1 MRIPYR
7 NALFICFGT
16 NWQFRSLEF
25 AQRLLWSEGRAILK
39 VGIIG
44 GGRVGSRLAACL
56 HEAGVLAGITAA
68 TAQHSAQLAQQF
80 GVPATDNATLWQAAD
95 VLLLT
100 VPDRLIGAVAE
111 ELAQSVTP
119 AAKVVLHVSGSVG
132 LEPLAPLAQLGAYV
146 GSLHPLQSFAGGNTQ
161 LAGVYMA
168 LDGDSEAQ
176 DAGKK
181 LVELFGGKAFSV
193 PAEERAAYH
202 AAACICSN
210 YVVAVEAMAAQ
221 LMARWTGSNEAAW
234 EALLPLFKG
243 TAANLQATQNPAAV
257 LTGPIARGDVSTV
270 AKHLAALPADV
281 IPAYCSLGLATT
293 SLALA
298 NGTIDENA
306 ADELRNLLG
315 GYYG

>member
-1 MRIPYR
+1 M
-7 NALFICFGT
+7 
-16 NWQFRSLEF
+16 
-25 AQRLLWSEGRAILK
+25 K

-44 GGRVGSRLAACL
+44 GGRVGSRLAASL
-56 HEAGVLAGITAA
+56 REAGVMAGITAA
-68 TAQHSAQLAQQF
+68 SEQHSAQLAQQF
-80 GVPATDNATLWQAAD
+80 GVPVTDNAKLWQAAD

-100 VPDRLIGAVAE
+100 VPDRLIGMVAE
-111 ELAQSVTP
+111 KLAQSVTP

-132 LEPLAPLAQLGAYV
+132 LEPLAPLTQMGAHV

-270 AKHLAALPADV
+270 AKHLAALPAAV

>member
-1 MRIPYR
+1 M
-7 NALFICFGT
+7 
-16 NWQFRSLEF
+16 
-25 AQRLLWSEGRAILK
+25 K

-44 GGRVGSRLAACL
+44 GGRVGSRLAASL
-56 HEAGVLAGITAA
+56 REAGVLVGITAA
-68 TAQHSAQLAQQF
+68 SEQHSAQLAQQF
-80 GVPATDNATLWQAAD
+80 GVPATDNAKLWQAAD

-100 VPDRLIGAVAE
+100 VPDRLIGTVAE

-132 LEPLAPLAQLGAYV
+132 LEPLAPLAQLGAHV
-146 GSLHPLQSFAGGNTQ
+146 GSLHPLQSFAGGNTK

-202 AAACICSN
+202 AAAFICSN
-210 YVVAVEAMAAQ
+210 YAVAVEAMAAQ

>member
-1 MRIPYR
+1 M
-7 NALFICFGT
+7 
-16 NWQFRSLEF
+16 
-25 AQRLLWSEGRAILK
+25 K

-44 GGRVGSRLAACL
+44 GGRVGSRLAASL
-56 HEAGVLAGITAA
+56 REAGVLVGITAA
-68 TAQHSAQLAQQF
+68 SEQHSAQLAQQF
-80 GVPATDNATLWQAAD
+80 GVPATDNAKLWQAAD

-100 VPDRLIGAVAE
+100 VPDRLIGTVAE

-132 LEPLAPLAQLGAYV
+132 LEPLAPLAQLGAHV
-146 GSLHPLQSFAGGNTQ
+146 GSLHPLQSFAGGNTK

-202 AAACICSN
+202 AAACISSN

>member
-1 MRIPYR
+1 M
-7 NALFICFGT
+7 
-16 NWQFRSLEF
+16 
-25 AQRLLWSEGRAILK
+25 K

-44 GGRVGSRLAACL
+44 GGRVGSRLAASL
-56 HEAGVLAGITAA
+56 REAGVLVGVTAA
-68 TAQHSAQLAQQF
+68 SEQHSAQLAQQF
-80 GVPATDNATLWQAAD
+80 GVPATDNAKLWQAAD

-100 VPDRLIGAVAE
+100 VPDRLIGTVAE

-132 LEPLAPLAQLGAYV
+132 LEPLAPLAQLGAHV
-146 GSLHPLQSFAGGNTQ
+146 GSLHPLQSFAGGNTK

-210 YVVAVEAMAAQ
+210 YAVAVEAMAAQ
-221 LMARWTGSNEAAW
+221 LMARWTGSN
-234 EALLPLFKG
+234 
-243 TAANLQATQNPAAV
+243 
-257 LTGPIARGDVSTV
+257 
-270 AKHLAALPADV
+270 
-281 IPAYCSLGLATT
+281 
-293 SLALA
+293 
-298 NGTIDENA
+298 
-306 ADELRNLLG
+306 
-315 GYYG
+315 

>member
-1 MRIPYR
+1 M
-7 NALFICFGT
+7 
-16 NWQFRSLEF
+16 
-25 AQRLLWSEGRAILK
+25 
-39 VGIIG
+39 
-44 GGRVGSRLAACL
+44 
-56 HEAGVLAGITAA
+56 
-68 TAQHSAQLAQQF
+68 
-80 GVPATDNATLWQAAD
+80 TDNAKLWQAAD
-95 VLLLT
+95 VLLLA
-100 VPDRLIGAVAE
+100 VPDRLIGTVAE

-119 AAKVVLHVSGSVG
+119 AAKVVLHVSGSVR
-132 LEPLAPLAQLGAYV
+132 LEPLAPFTQLGAHV

-161 LAGVYMA
+161 LTGVYMA

-210 YVVAVEAMAAQ
+210 YAVAVEAMAVQ

-270 AKHLAALPADV
+270 AKHLAALPAAV

>member
-1 MRIPYR
+1 M
-7 NALFICFGT
+7 
-16 NWQFRSLEF
+16 
-25 AQRLLWSEGRAILK
+25 K

-44 GGRVGSRLAACL
+44 GGRVGSRLAASL
-56 HEAGVLAGITAA
+56 REAGVLAGITAA
-68 TAQHSAQLAQQF
+68 SEQHSAQLAQQF
-80 GVPATDNATLWQAAD
+80 GVPATDNAKLWQAAD

-100 VPDRLIGAVAE
+100 VPDRLIGTVAE

-132 LEPLAPLAQLGAYV
+132 LEPLAPLAQLGAHV

-176 DAGKK
+176 DVGKK

-210 YVVAVEAMAAQ
+210 YAVAVEAMAVQ
-221 LMARWTGSNEAAW
+221 LMA
-234 EALLPLFKG
+234 LPLFKG
-243 TAANLQATQNPAAV
+243 TAANLQVTQNPAAV

-270 AKHLAALPADV
+270 AKHLAALPAAV

>member
-1 MRIPYR
+1 
-7 NALFICFGT
+7 
-16 NWQFRSLEF
+16 
-25 AQRLLWSEGRAILK
+25 
-39 VGIIG
+39 
-44 GGRVGSRLAACL
+44 
-56 HEAGVLAGITAA
+56 
-68 TAQHSAQLAQQF
+68 
-80 GVPATDNATLWQAAD
+80 
-95 VLLLT
+95 
-100 VPDRLIGAVAE
+100 
-111 ELAQSVTP
+111 
-119 AAKVVLHVSGSVG
+119 
-132 LEPLAPLAQLGAYV
+132 
-146 GSLHPLQSFAGGNTQ
+146 
-161 LAGVYMA
+161 MA

-193 PAEERAAYH
+193 PAEERASYH

-210 YVVAVEAMAAQ
+210 YAV
-221 LMARWTGSNEAAW
+221 ARWTGSNEAAW

>member
-1 MRIPYR
+1 M
-7 NALFICFGT
+7 
-16 NWQFRSLEF
+16 
-25 AQRLLWSEGRAILK
+25 K

-44 GGRVGSRLAACL
+44 GGRVGSRLAASL
-56 HEAGVLAGITAA
+56 REAGVLVGITAA
-68 TAQHSAQLAQQF
+68 SEQHSAQLAQQF
-80 GVPATDNATLWQAAD
+80 GVPATDNAKLWQAAD

-100 VPDRLIGAVAE
+100 VPDRLIGTVAE

-119 AAKVVLHVSGSVG
+119 AAKVVLHVSSVG
-132 LEPLAPLAQLGAYV
+132 LEPLAPLAQLGAHV
-146 GSLHPLQSFAGGNTQ
+146 GSLHPLQSFAGGNTK

-176 DAGKK
+176 DTGKK

-210 YVVAVEAMAAQ
+210 YAVAVEAMAAQ

>member
-1 MRIPYR
+1 
-7 NALFICFGT
+7 
-16 NWQFRSLEF
+16 
-25 AQRLLWSEGRAILK
+25 
-39 VGIIG
+39 
-44 GGRVGSRLAACL
+44 
-56 HEAGVLAGITAA
+56 
-68 TAQHSAQLAQQF
+68 
-80 GVPATDNATLWQAAD
+80 
-95 VLLLT
+95 
-100 VPDRLIGAVAE
+100 
-111 ELAQSVTP
+111 
-119 AAKVVLHVSGSVG
+119 
-132 LEPLAPLAQLGAYV
+132 
-146 GSLHPLQSFAGGNTQ
+146 
-161 LAGVYMA
+161 MA

-193 PAEERAAYH
+193 PAAERAAYH

-210 YVVAVEAMAAQ
+210 YAVAVEAMAAQ

-270 AKHLAALPADV
+270 AKHLAALPAE
-281 IPAYCSLGLATT
+281 IIHAYCSLGLATT

>member
-1 MRIPYR
+1 M
-7 NALFICFGT
+7 
-16 NWQFRSLEF
+16 
-25 AQRLLWSEGRAILK
+25 
-39 VGIIG
+39 
-44 GGRVGSRLAACL
+44 
-56 HEAGVLAGITAA
+56 
-68 TAQHSAQLAQQF
+68 
-80 GVPATDNATLWQAAD
+80 
-95 VLLLT
+95 
-100 VPDRLIGAVAE
+100 
-111 ELAQSVTP
+111 TP

-132 LEPLAPLAQLGAYV
+132 LEPLAPLAQLGAHV
-146 GSLHPLQSFAGGNTQ
+146 GSLHPLQSFAGGNTK

-210 YVVAVEAMAAQ
+210 YAVAVEAMAAQ

-270 AKHLAALPADV
+270 AKHLAALPVDV

>member
-1 MRIPYR
+1 M
-7 NALFICFGT
+7 
-16 NWQFRSLEF
+16 
-25 AQRLLWSEGRAILK
+25 K

-44 GGRVGSRLAACL
+44 GGRVGSRLAASL
-56 HEAGVLAGITAA
+56 REAGVLVGITAA
-68 TAQHSAQLAQQF
+68 SEQHSAQLAQQF
-80 GVPATDNATLWQAAD
+80 GVPATDNAKLWQAAD

-100 VPDRLIGAVAE
+100 VPDRLIGTVAE

-132 LEPLAPLAQLGAYV
+132 LEPLAPLAQLGAHV
-146 GSLHPLQSFAGGNTQ
+146 GSLHPLQSFAGGNTK